1 MNSVEELAITHH
13 FSMYFEGATFPTEQ
27 IVHDLKAN
35 LLLTDVV
42 SLFLLS
48 PVLLL

>member
-1 MNSVEELAITHH
+1 MNSVEELAITYH

-35 LLLTDVV
+35 LLLTDGV
-42 SLFLLS
+42 SVFLLS
-48 PVLLL
+48 PVLPL